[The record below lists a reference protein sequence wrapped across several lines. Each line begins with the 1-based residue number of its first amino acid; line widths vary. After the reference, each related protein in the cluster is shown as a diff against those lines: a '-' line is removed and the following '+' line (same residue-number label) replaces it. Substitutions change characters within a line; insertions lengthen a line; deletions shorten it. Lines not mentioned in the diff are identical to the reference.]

1 MLLGG
6 TMAEI
11 RSYMKEK
18 NKRIKKQT
26 DYKDKIRKHKLTA
39 VYRVLLVLAAVAAL
53 ILLVIVQYRH
63 HVYTDF
69 DVISSIEQEILAGT
83 RDLRLG
89 DSVLTY
95 SRDGA
100 HCTNSMGEVTWN
112 QTYGIQ
118 DVKTSICGNTVAIGE
133 YNGRN
138 IYVANS
144 EKLLGNIT
152 TTMPIRDLAVSSTG
166 TVVAVLA
173 DTDITWVNTYDSSGT
188 LRFEGRTYM
197 NNSGYPVSV
206 SLSPNGE
213 LLCVAYIYVDTGV
226 IKTNIA
232 FYNLGI
238 IGDNYSDHLVSVYPY
253 TDMLVPYVQFMNNET
268 AFAVGDGRLMIYSG
282 GYKPE
287 NKGEFLYDEEV
298 KSVFYSDRYIG
309 LVFASDD
316 SEHMYRLNVYN
327 AAAAR
332 VGVYYFDMDY
342 TDIFFGNENF
352 VIYNESECQIMTLDG
367 IEKYN
372 GSFTKTVELMLPLG
386 NSYQYMLVT
395 DTSIDKIQLK

>member
-1 MLLGG
+1 
-6 TMAEI
+6 MAEI
-11 RSYMKEK
+11 RSYMQEK
-18 NKRIKKQT
+18 NKRLQKQEG
-26 DYKDKIRKHKLTA
+26 YRDKIRKHKLVS
-39 VYRVLLVLAAVAAL
+39 VYRVLLVLAAVIAL
-53 ILLVIVQYRH
+53 AVLIVVQYRR
-63 HVYTDF
+63 HVYTGYDI
-69 DVISSIEQEILAGT
+69 ISSMERESPAGT

-100 HCTNSMGEVTWN
+100 HCINAKGETTWN
-112 QTYGIQ
+112 QTFGIQ
-118 DVKTSICGNTVAIGE
+118 DVKASVCGSTVAIGE

-138 IYVANS
+138 IYVATS

-152 TTMPIRDLAVSSTG
+152 TAMPIRDLAVSSAG

-173 DTDITWVNTYDSSGT
+173 DTDITWVNTYDSSGK
-188 LRFEGRTYM
+188 LCFEGRTYM
-197 NNSGYPVSV
+197 NNSGYPLSV

-213 LLCVAYIYVDTGV
+213 LLCVAYVYVDTGV

-238 IGDNYSDHLVSVYPY
+238 VGDNYNDHFVGGYPY
-253 TDMLVPYVQFMNNET
+253 TDMLVPFVRFMNNET

-298 KSVFYSDRYIG
+298 KSVFYSDRYVG

-316 SEHMYRLNVYN
+316 SEHLYKFNVYN
-327 AAAAR
+327 SAAER
-332 VGVYYFDMDY
+332 VGTYYFDMAY
-342 TDIFFGNENF
+342 TDIFFGKDNF
-352 VIYNESECQIMTLDG
+352 VIYNELECRIVTLDG

-372 GSFTKTVELMLPLG
+372 GSFSKTVELMIPLG

-395 DTSIDKIQLK
+395 ATSIDKIQLK

>member
-1 MLLGG
+1 
-6 TMAEI
+6 MAEI

-18 NKRIKKQT
+18 DKRIQKQT
-26 DYKDKIRKHKLTA
+26 DYKDKIRKYKLIS
-39 VYRVLLVLAAVAAL
+39 VYRVLLVLAAVIAL
-53 ILLVIVQYRH
+53 VLLIVVQYRR
-63 HVYTDF
+63 HVYTDY
-69 DVISSIEQEILAGT
+69 DVISSIEQESLVGT

-100 HCTNSMGEVTWN
+100 HCTNSRGEITWN

-118 DVKTSICGNTVAIGE
+118 DVKISVCGNTVAIGE

-166 TVVAVLA
+166 AVVAVLA
-173 DTDITWVNTYDSSGT
+173 DVDITWVNIYDSSGK
-188 LRFEGRTYM
+188 LCYEGRTYM
-197 NNSGYPVSV
+197 NNSGYPASV

-213 LLCVAYIYVDTGV
+213 LLCVAYVYVDTGV

-238 IGDNYSDHLVSVYPY
+238 VGDNYGDHLVGGYPY

-298 KSVFYSDRYIG
+298 KSVFYSDRYVG

-316 SEHMYRLNVYN
+316 SEHLYKLNVYS
-327 AAAAR
+327 AAAEK
-332 VGVYYFDMDY
+332 VGTYYFDMAY
-342 TDIFFGNENF
+342 SDIFFGKDNF
-352 VIYNESECQIMTLDG
+352 VIYNELKCQIMTLGG
-367 IEKYN
+367 IEKFN
-372 GSFTKTVELMLPLG
+372 GSFSKTVELMLPLG
-386 NSYQYMLVT
+386 NSYQYMLIT
-395 DTSIDKIQLK
+395 DASIDKIQLK

>member
-1 MLLGG
+1 
-6 TMAEI
+6 MAEI
-11 RSYMKEK
+11 KSYMKEK
-18 NKRIKKQT
+18 NKRIQKQT
-26 DYKDKIRKHKLTA
+26 NYKDKIRKYKLIS
-39 VYRVLLVLAAVAAL
+39 VYRVLLVLAAVIAL
-53 ILLVIVQYRH
+53 VLLIVVQYRR
-63 HVYTDF
+63 HVYTDY
-69 DVISSIEQEILAGT
+69 DVISSIEQESLVGT

-100 HCTNSMGEVTWN
+100 HCTNSRGEITWN

-118 DVKTSICGNTVAIGE
+118 DVKISVCGNTVAIGE

-138 IYVANS
+138 IYMANS

-166 TVVAVLA
+166 AVVAVLA
-173 DTDITWVNTYDSSGT
+173 DVDITWVNIYDSSGK
-188 LRFEGRTYM
+188 LCYEGRTYM
-197 NNSGYPVSV
+197 NNSGYPASV

-213 LLCVAYIYVDTGV
+213 LLCVAYVYVDTGV

-238 IGDNYSDHLVSVYPY
+238 VGDNYGDHLVGGYPY

-298 KSVFYSDRYIG
+298 KSVFYSDRYVG

-316 SEHMYRLNVYN
+316 SEHLYKLNVYS
-327 AAAAR
+327 AAAER
-332 VGVYYFDMDY
+332 VGTYYFDMAY
-342 TDIFFGNENF
+342 SDIFFGKDNF
-352 VIYNESECQIMTLDG
+352 VIYNELKCQIMTLGG
-367 IEKYN
+367 IEKFN
-372 GSFTKTVELMLPLG
+372 GSFSKTVELMLPLG
-386 NSYQYMLVT
+386 NSYQYMLIT
-395 DTSIDKIQLK
+395 DASIDKIQLK